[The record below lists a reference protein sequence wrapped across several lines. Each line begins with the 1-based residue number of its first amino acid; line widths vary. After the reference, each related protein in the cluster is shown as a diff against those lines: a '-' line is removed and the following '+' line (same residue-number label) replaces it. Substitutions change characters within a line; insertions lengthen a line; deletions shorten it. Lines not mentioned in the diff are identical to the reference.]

1 MEQQERQQIQAV
13 VHKMLGA
20 MVDVAQR
27 SLAAGKRNVI
37 ELAYLLGFE
46 DSNSFYRSFCR
57 WTGTTP
63 ESYRRAVN
71 E

>member
-1 MEQQERQQIQAV
+1 V
-13 VHKMLGA
+13 T
-20 MVDVAQR
+20 
-27 SLAAGKRNVI
+27 

-46 DSNSFYRSFCR
+46 DSNSFYRSFRR